1 VVLRRF
7 REHAAKHNW
16 FSVVIDLAIV
26 VIGVFLGMQANNWNE
41 DRLDHNR
48 GEQYRQRLIEDLE
61 ANEEDFRQ
69 RAVYYRQ
76 VHDLGYAAL
85 QDLRRPESADPVAFL
100 LQSFKAANILP
111 RSTQRATYQEILS
124 AGAMGLIGDQSVR
137 RRVMTYYAGLDMTD
151 RLTTTVPSYR
161 ERVRSIMPYEIQ
173 QTIQTDC
180 PEEDREDA
188 QGRPDIFLNASCR
201 PRVDSTAASL
211 AAAQIRSAQG
221 IQLDLTRSIIDADQ
235 KIMQFQSMQRSAAEL
250 REILEA
256 ADSTHRKP

>member
-26 VIGVFLGMQANNWNE
+26 VIGLFLGMQANNWNE
-41 DRLDHNR
+41 YRLDRNL

-61 ANEEDFRQ
+61 TNEEDFRQ

-124 AGAMGLIGDQSVR
+124 AGALGLIGDQSIR

-151 RLTTTVPSYR
+151 RLTMTVPSYR

-188 QGRPDIFLNASCR
+188 QGRPDIVLNASCR
-201 PRVDSTAASL
+201 PKLDPQQASL

-235 KIMQFQSMQRSAAEL
+235 KIRQFQSMQRSAAEL
-250 REILEA
+250 RGILEA
-256 ADSTHRKP
+256 AGSTHGKP